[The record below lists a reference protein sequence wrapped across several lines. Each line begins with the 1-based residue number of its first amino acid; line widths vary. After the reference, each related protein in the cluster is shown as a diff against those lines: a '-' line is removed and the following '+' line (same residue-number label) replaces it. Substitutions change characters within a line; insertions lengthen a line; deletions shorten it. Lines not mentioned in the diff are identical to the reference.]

1 MNWFGWLLVAWW
13 AVSALLVIG
22 NIGKPSKPT
31 RPSVAVGVV
40 IIDAALIVGLLTVGT
55 GR

>member
-13 AVSALLVIG
+13 AVSALLTVG
-22 NIGKPSKPT
+22 YIGKPRKPLV
-31 RPSVAVGVV
+31 PSTAVVV
-40 IIDAALIVGLLTVGT
+40 ILIYAALIVGLLAVGT

>member
-13 AVSALLVIG
+13 AISALVTVVY
-22 NIGKPSKPT
+22 IGKPRKPLE
-31 RPSVAVGVV
+31 PSVAAIVV
-40 IIDAALIVGLLTVGT
+40 AVYAAEIVALLTVGT

>member
-13 AVSALLVIG
+13 AVNALLTVAR
-22 NIGKPSKPT
+22 IGKDSKPT
-31 RPSVAVGVV
+31 EPVAAAVV
-40 IIDAALIVGLLTVGT
+40 VLIDAALIVALFTVGT